1 MDMML
6 FLRKYGFLF
15 IPPVYWLIYLGARLT
30 YNGLAGEFSPDFF
43 QGIRHEGVY
52 IICSLCVFYFFCL
65 EVEVG
70 DGEFSANILFLIV
83 FFHVVLLFITL
94 LICLWQGRCCW
105 IRSLWVRLLLPC
117 VYCFYSSA
125 FHYKKE
131 FLVRI

>member
-1 MDMML
+1 MML

-83 FFHVVLLFITL
+83 FFIIYHSAYLSVARGGVVGFDLYGSDYCFHVFI
-94 LICLWQGRCCW
+94 
-105 IRSLWVRLLLPC
+105 V
-117 VYCFYSSA
+117 FYSSA

>member
-1 MDMML
+1 MML

-65 EVEVG
+65 EVDISDE
-70 DGEFSANILFLIV
+70 EFSAFILFLIV

-94 LICLWQGRCCW
+94 LICLWHGAM
-105 IRSLWVRLLLPC
+105 LLDAIFMGQIIASTCLLFFIP
-117 VYCFYSSA
+117 VFSITRNN
-125 FHYKKE
+125 F
-131 FLVRI
+131 

>member
-65 EVEVG
+65 EVDVS
-70 DGEFSANILFLIV
+70 DGEFSAFILFLIV

-94 LICLWQGRCCW
+94 LI
-105 IRSLWVRLLLPC
+105 SLWRGAMLLDAIFTGQIIASMCLLFFIP
-117 VYCFYSSA
+117 VFSIIRRS
-125 FHYKKE
+125 F
-131 FLVRI
+131 

>member
-1 MDMML
+1 MML

-30 YNGLAGEFSPDFF
+30 YNGLF
-43 QGIRHEGVY
+43 QDIRHEGVY

-94 LICLWQGRCCW
+94 LICLWQGEVLLDSIFMGQIIASMCLLFFIPVLSI
-105 IRSLWVRLLLPC
+105 IRRS
-117 VYCFYSSA
+117 F
-125 FHYKKE
+125 
-131 FLVRI
+131 